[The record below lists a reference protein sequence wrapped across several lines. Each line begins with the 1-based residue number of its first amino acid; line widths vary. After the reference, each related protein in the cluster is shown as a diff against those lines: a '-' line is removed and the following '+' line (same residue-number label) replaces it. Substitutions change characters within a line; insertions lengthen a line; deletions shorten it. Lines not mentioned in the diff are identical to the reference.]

1 MTEFKRSF
9 KRKIEIEVED
19 LKWYFNEY
27 SMWDFFTG
35 ISGVAFLLFSY
46 AMVYFMSELYYD
58 IFEPWGS
65 LSFGANL
72 AWTVVFVLLFL
83 KRYSYK
89 DRYNE
94 GFWCPIWHIGSFFG
108 VTGFR
113 YTTKLY
119 GREHLRIKSK

>member
-1 MTEFKRSF
+1 MTKFKRSF

-27 SMWDFFTG
+27 SMWSFFSG

-46 AMVYFMSELYYD
+46 AVVYFVSG
-58 IFEPWGS
+58 GS
-65 LSFGANL
+65 MSFGADL

-83 KRYSYK
+83 KRYSHK
-89 DRYNE
+89 DMYNE
-94 GFWCPIWHIGSFFG
+94 GFWCPIWHIGSFFC

>member
-1 MTEFKRSF
+1 MTKF
-9 KRKIEIEVED
+9 KRKIENEV
-19 LKWYFNEY
+19 KGTIRYFKKY

-35 ISGVAFLLFSY
+35 LNGVAFLLFSY

-83 KRYSYK
+83 KRYSRM
-89 DRYNE
+89 DRF
-94 GFWCPIWHIGSFFG
+94 GDGVLCPVWHIGSFFG
-108 VTGFR
+108 VTPYR
-113 YTTKLY
+113 YMTKMR
-119 GREHLRIKSK
+119 GEEHLSVNS

>member
-1 MTEFKRSF
+1 MKL
-9 KRKIEIEVED
+9 KRKIEIEV
-19 LKWYFNEY
+19 KGTIRYFKKY

-72 AWTVVFVLLFL
+72 AWTVVFVILFL
-83 KRYSYK
+83 KRYSHK
-89 DRYNE
+89 DMYNE

-119 GREHLRIKSK
+119 GREHLSIKLK